1 MIGSLLPAGIAV
13 AEATGE
19 LNGAYLLPEE
29 QACLKSASEKRSR
42 EFTTGRTCA
51 RRALAEIGVNPTP
64 ILPGSSRQPLWPAGV
79 TGSITHC
86 EGYCAA
92 AVARRDRFMTIGI
105 DAETHEQLPAGVV
118 EIVALEAERRWLSS
132 LSQHAIHW
140 DRVLFSVKESVY
152 KAWFPLTEK
161 WLEFKDVIVDMDPKS
176 QSFQARVLLEPPT
189 ANHSLTVFTGRYLIA
204 ERLILTAVCV
214 EAR

>member
-1 MIGSLLPAGIAV
+1 
-13 AEATGE
+13 
-19 LNGAYLLPEE
+19 
-29 QACLKSASEKRSR
+29 
-42 EFTTGRTCA
+42 
-51 RRALAEIGVNPTP
+51 
-64 ILPGSSRQPLWPAGV
+64 
-79 TGSITHC
+79 
-86 EGYCAA
+86 
-92 AVARRDRFMTIGI
+92 MTIGI
-105 DAETHEQLPAGVV
+105 DAETHEQLPVGVV

-140 DRVLFSVKESVY
+140 DRVLFSAKESVY

-189 ANHSLTVFTGRYLIA
+189 ANHSLTIFTGRYLIA